1 MIISGSAGTRFSS
14 MISDSH
20 VGHGQRQLWNWVL
33 VMISSSAGT
42 QFSSMISDSDV
53 GHGAEDFRVTPGT
66 GFR

>member
-1 MIISGSAGTRFSS
+1 
-14 MISDSH
+14 MISDSLGTQFSLMISDSY

-53 GHGAEDFRVTPGT
+53 GHGAEDFRVTLGT